1 MTTRGIGLAAAALC
15 LAACSDDDGRPSLLR
30 AAADWNFAEDIAKD
44 VMGGCPVAPP
54 AIGLCAGGV
63 IPVRRSELTGDRRI
77 ERSGARTTLS
87 LPLRAGGEMAIEIE
101 DGVIVAIA
109 RRE

>member
-1 MTTRGIGLAAAALC
+1 MTRKRFGWAAAAIC
-15 LAACSDDDGRPSLLR
+15 LAACSDDDGRPSILR

-54 AIGLCAGGV
+54 AIGVCAGGV
-63 IPVRRSELTGDRRI
+63 IPLRRSELTGDRRI
-77 ERSGARTTLS
+77 EQAGARTTLS
-87 LPLRAGGEMAIEIE
+87 LPLRAGGEIAVGIE
-101 DGVIVAIA
+101 DGAIVEIV